1 MDYTSLNILLRV
13 HIIFYTF
20 QFNACLALI
29 QHTDIDECTTNNGRC
44 DHYCSNTI
52 SSFECSCMNG
62 FSLAV
67 DGLSCTGEIT
77 NPNLLVTTYGSSKCT
92 LIALNFEME

>member
-1 MDYTSLNILLRV
+1 
-13 HIIFYTF
+13 
-20 QFNACLALI
+20 
-29 QHTDIDECTTNNGRC
+29 
-44 DHYCSNTI
+44 
-52 SSFECSCMNG
+52 MNG